1 MASRTTI
8 TLDNDAHS
16 FLMAEGGK
24 NKSAYIN
31 QLLKKERQRTLEEA
45 ILKANKE
52 EAEDA
57 EYQEELSVWDE
68 TLSDGL
74 TPDV

>member
-8 TLDNDAHS
+8 TLDNDAYS

-45 ILKANKE
+45 VLKANKE
-52 EAEDA
+52 EAEDSD
-57 EYQEELSVWDE
+57 YQEELSVWDE
-68 TLSDGL
+68 TLSDGIN
-74 TPDV
+74 P